1 MSQPIRVALIGGGT
15 WARLMHLPALC
26 SLPGVEVVGV
36 ACRTE
41 HSAREIAH
49 SFSIPRWTKDFREL
63 VRDDSV
69 DMVDVVTPSFMREEV
84 CVEAAAHGKHIVCI
98 KPLAT
103 SLAEALRIEQAVR
116 DAGVRLFYAENVV
129 FIPAMQE
136 LRRLLR
142 GGRIGSVFRLR
153 SALGLLL
160 PDQAPAWHF
169 ASGPGVERGVDL
181 FSEVSSHSIALCRAL
196 LGDKIVSVYAEAGN
210 YVLGNKIPGPDTAV
224 LTLRFRG
231 GAIAQCEDSWS
242 LRGGPE
248 TRVEVYGTHGCLE
261 ADVVQGTPLRMKQGR
276 GTGGDGPADDPPLS
290 PGRWSPMPVGQGVV
304 QDGHRDMLACFID
317 ALARGTPAVTEIGDG
332 VAVAAAVDAART
344 SWRTGTRVMIEQ
356 PDKVG

>member
-1 MSQPIRVALIGGGT
+1 MRQPIRVALVGGGT
-15 WARLMHLPALC
+15 WARLMHVPALC

-41 HSAREIAH
+41 HSAREVAQR
-49 SFSIPRWTKDFREL
+49 FAIPRWTTDFREL

-69 DMVDVVTPSFMREEV
+69 DVVDVVTPSFVREEV
-84 CVEAAAHGKHIVCI
+84 CAEAAAHGKHIVCI

-103 SLAEALRIEQAVR
+103 SLAEALRIAQVVR
-116 DAGVRLFYAENVV
+116 EAGVRLFYAENVV

-136 LRRLLR
+136 LRRLLH

-196 LGDKIVSVYAEAGN
+196 LGDEVESVYVEAGN
-210 YVLGNKIPGPDTAV
+210 YVLGSKIPGPDTAV

-242 LRGGPE
+242 LCGGPE
-248 TRVEVYGTHGCLE
+248 TRVEVYGTGGCLV
-261 ADVVQGTPLRMKQGR
+261 ADAVQGTPLRWKQG
-276 GTGGDGPADDPPLS
+276 GGLEGDGEPAGSPPLG
-290 PGRWSPMPVGQGVV
+290 PGRWSPVAVGQGFV
-304 QDGHRDMLACFID
+304 QDGHRDMLACFFD
-317 ALARGTPAVTEIGDG
+317 ALTRGTPATTELGDG
-332 VAVAAAVDAART
+332 VAVAAAIDAART
-344 SWRTGTRVMIEQ
+344 SWRTGARVMLDQ
-356 PDKVG
+356 AR